1 MPPSRGR
8 KLKGKNNAVSGGREM
23 TLLFRLINFEVPVRH
38 LERHNEK
45 AVGDSSWISGEL
57 LE

>member
-1 MPPSRGR
+1 
-8 KLKGKNNAVSGGREM
+8 M

-38 LERHNEK
+38 LEGHDEK
-45 AVGDSSWISGEL
+45 AVGDSSWTSGEL